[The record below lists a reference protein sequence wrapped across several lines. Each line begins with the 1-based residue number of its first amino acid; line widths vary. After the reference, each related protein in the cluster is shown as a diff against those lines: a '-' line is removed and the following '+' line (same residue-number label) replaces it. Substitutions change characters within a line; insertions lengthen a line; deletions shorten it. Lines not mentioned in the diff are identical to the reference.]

1 MDKQQ
6 REARRHQEDIALQ
19 RWLLWVAGAAVFE
32 GLLVLVNRFYIHYYV
47 DEVDIAYGFHYALQG
62 LRIAGPVLA
71 ALALIWAAVRL
82 KQGGKTG
89 LPVVLALGCGAVG
102 LCAHV
107 AFTFQ
112 DVGVPMLF
120 WLVVAWAV
128 LALVYYLYQ
137 RECFLAV
144 ALTALGLLGIWL
156 VRKGSYGP
164 YATLIDVY
172 LAGMAVVSVLALI
185 ALALLQKRGGVLPR
199 KEGGIRVLHK
209 KTNYP
214 LLYVTCVL
222 MLAAFVA
229 ALVLSPALM
238 YYLIFALIA
247 WAFILVVYHTVQM
260 L

>member
-137 RECFLAV
+137 REFFLAATSV
-144 ALTALGLLGIWL
+144 GLSILGLWFVRYGAGRWLEPALMAAGI
-156 VRKGSYGP
+156 
-164 YATLIDVY
+164 
-172 LAGMAVVSVLALI
+172 AVVL
-185 ALALLQKRGGVLPR
+185 
-199 KEGGIRVLHK
+199 
-209 KTNYP
+209 
-214 LLYVTCVL
+214 
-222 MLAAFVA
+222 VA
-229 ALVLSPALM
+229 ALWLKQRDGILPGAGRISFLPQEANYPVVLVSGLAGLAALVAAM
-238 YYLIFALIA
+238 VLGSAVAYYLIFLMMAWMFAL
-247 WAFILVVYHTVQM
+247 FVYYTVKLM
-260 L
+260 